1 MEDYQHTT
9 NQFNSSQDGFPLF
22 YQQWLPEKAERI
34 IVFQHGLGE
43 HSGRYQNLIRAFS
56 GTSTAFYALDAR
68 GHGRTDGKR
77 GHVERF
83 QLFVGDLHDLIKRV
97 QQENDDQ
104 KVFLLG
110 HSMGGAIVLKYAI
123 TDDYQ
128 DNLRGLIASSPAIR
142 PVMDWA
148 KKIQKPVAALLS
160 QVAPSLTQDNRLDT
174 ENISHH
180 PPVVMAYRN
189 DPLVHSKASAR
200 LGDALFN
207 IHKDILSEAPSLHIP
222 VYLMHGTADRL
233 TDPEG
238 TQQFYNALTTPDKT
252 LKLYEGLY
260 HETMNERP
268 EDRDKVLEELK
279 EWVLAH

>member
-1 MEDYQHTT
+1 
-9 NQFNSSQDGFPLF
+9 
-22 YQQWLPEKAERI
+22 
-34 IVFQHGLGE
+34 HGLGE
-43 HSGRYQNLIRAFS
+43 HSGRYQNLIQAFS

-77 GHVERF
+77 GHVNHF
-83 QLFVGDLHDLIKRV
+83 QLFISDLHDLIKRV
-97 QQENDDQ
+97 RQENDDQ

-123 TDDYQ
+123 MDDYQ
-128 DNLRGLIASSPAIR
+128 ENLRGLIASSPAIK
-142 PVMDWA
+142 PTMDWA

-160 QVAPSLTQDNRLDT
+160 QVAPSLTQGNGLDT
-174 ENISHH
+174 DNISHH

-189 DPLVHSKASAR
+189 DPLVHGKTSAR

-207 IHKDILSEAPSLHIP
+207 VHRDILARASSLHIP

-238 TQQFYNALTTPDKT
+238 TKQFYDSLTTTDKT
-252 LKLYEGLY
+252 LNLYEGLY

-268 EDRDKVLEELK
+268 EDRVRVLDDLK
-279 EWVLAH
+279 SWVLSH